1 MDHYEGRFGIED
13 TRHALMDARRKGLCP
28 FGVTVDRKAQEYFP
42 ALFGRGRYAIVGQV
56 SRLSRAL
63 PRIYQSLAQ
72 Q

>member
-1 MDHYEGRFGIED
+1 M
-13 TRHALMDARRKGLCP
+13 P